1 MEIDQ
6 DQSSVISEDSN
17 TKDVISDLLRR
28 PFSIRN
34 ATEQKAVV
42 RMQQPR
48 PKLQLMTRGRKF
60 QESWYTKKDWLCV
73 SETRKSGK
81 RLKMTDKKV

>member
-6 DQSSVISEDSN
+6 DQSGVISEDSN
-17 TKDVISDLLRR
+17 RRDVISDLLRR

-34 ATEQKAVV
+34 PIEQKAIV

-48 PKLQLMTRGRKF
+48 PKLQLMTRGRRF
-60 QESWYTKKDWLCV
+60 QKSWYTKKDWLCV

-81 RLKMTDKKV
+81 RLKMTGKKL